1 MRPFGCFVSSLT
13 ESLRLRAKRWNV
25 KVYDDDNDD
34 RQRTIVKLES
44 YTRAFTTNA
53 LNSYKKPNKYFFK
66 IRHQQQKKTK
76 QKENSS
82 SQTMGLNPQAFSSVM
97 KERIDENHP
106 WVTDDEENTEEIKQI
121 ENKLSK
127 HLLKLAKEWK
137 NLITMM
143 KFDQIY

>member
-1 MRPFGCFVSSLT
+1 
-13 ESLRLRAKRWNV
+13 
-25 KVYDDDNDD
+25 
-34 RQRTIVKLES
+34 
-44 YTRAFTTNA
+44 
-53 LNSYKKPNKYFFK
+53 
-66 IRHQQQKKTK
+66 
-76 QKENSS
+76 
-82 SQTMGLNPQAFSSVM
+82 MGLNPQAFSSVM